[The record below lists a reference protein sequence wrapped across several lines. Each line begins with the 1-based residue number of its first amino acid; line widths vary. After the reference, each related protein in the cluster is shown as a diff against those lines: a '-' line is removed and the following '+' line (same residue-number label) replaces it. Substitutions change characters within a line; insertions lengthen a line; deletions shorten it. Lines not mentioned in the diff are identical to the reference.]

1 MKTLLTLA
9 LILAIAVP
17 VFAADGDI
25 TKVEVKPDVA
35 TYALDTVKFLVFTKT
50 CEVTYRKVDAE
61 GNNLGEDVKI
71 LFMNVEDDPETIDV
85 DETDNSFSQ
94 LVTAINNN
102 SNIKTTITNAVKIK
116 LGL

>member
-1 MKTLLTLA
+1 MKTLG
-9 LILAIAVP
+9 LILIALLIAVP
-17 VFAADGDI
+17 VFGADGDI
-25 TKVEVKPDVA
+25 AQVEVKPDVA
-35 TYALDTVKFLVFTKT
+35 SYALDTVRFLVFTST

-61 GNNLGEDVKI
+61 GNNLGEDVKV
-71 LFMNVEDDPETIDV
+71 LFKNTADDPETAE

-116 LGL
+116 LGIE